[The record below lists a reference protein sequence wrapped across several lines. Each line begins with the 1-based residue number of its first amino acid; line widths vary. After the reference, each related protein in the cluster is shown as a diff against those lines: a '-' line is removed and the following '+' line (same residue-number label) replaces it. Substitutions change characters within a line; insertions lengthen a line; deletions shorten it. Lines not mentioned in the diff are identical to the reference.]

1 MSISNV
7 NGIFAAYQYANRAQK
22 TAAGQTDFTEQLRNT
37 AESNGATR
45 LDEYTEYLK
54 ARYGANVMVKD
65 VGKDQ
70 RSIDNFGASIAGYN
84 NVVIAPN
91 ILEKMANDPEK
102 AAYYEREI
110 QAAFDRFP
118 SLQAELSAA
127 GHVIHSYAVGIDSDG
142 IVHTYVTGDLK
153 PEVRAKIEAKMKAE
167 DEAKRARR
175 EKYKELSE
183 EAAEM
188 RRELLEIQNRKQAME
203 KALRESMFD
212 TETNIYIT
220 YSSQA
225 VVPAVTAYESAIST
239 FSNNV
244 IDII

>member
-1 MSISNV
+1 MNISNV
-7 NGIFAAYQYANRAQK
+7 SGIFAAYQYANRAQK
-22 TAAGQTDFTEQLRNT
+22 TAAKQTSFTEQLRNT

-54 ARYGANVMVKD
+54 AKYGANVMVKD

-102 AAYYEREI
+102 AAYYESKI
-110 QAAFDRFP
+110 QAALDDFP
-118 SLQAELSAA
+118 RLQTELSAA
-127 GHVIHSYAVGIDSDG
+127 GHEIHSYAVGIDSDG

-175 EKYKELSE
+175 EKYKELGE
-183 EAAEM
+183 EAAEK
-188 RRELLEIQNRKQAME
+188 RRELAAIQSQKQAMA
-203 KALRESMFD
+203 KALRNSMLD

-220 YSSQA
+220 NPSQA
-225 VVPAVTAYESAIST
+225 VAPAVMAYESAIST

>member
-7 NGIFAAYQYANRAQK
+7 NGIFAAYQYANRTQK
-22 TAAGQTDFTEQLRNT
+22 TATGQTGFTEQLRNT
-37 AESNGATR
+37 AGSNAATR
-45 LDEYTEYLK
+45 VDEYTEYLRSK
-54 ARYGANVMVKD
+54 YGANVMIQD

-70 RSIDNFGASIAGYN
+70 GSFDRVGAGTAGYN
-84 NVVIAPN
+84 NVVIASN
-91 ILEKMANDPEK
+91 ILEQMANDPEK

-127 GHVIHSYAVGIDSDG
+127 GHQISSYGVVVHPDG
-142 IVHTYVTGDLK
+142 TVSTYTCGDLK

-183 EAAEM
+183 EAAEK
-188 RRELLEIQNRKQAME
+188 RRELLAIQNQKQAMAE
-203 KALRESMFD
+203 ALRNSMLSAG
-212 TETNIYIT
+212 TNFYIT
-220 YSSQA
+220 NPSQA
-225 VVPAVTAYESAIST
+225 VAPAVMAYESAIST
-239 FSNNV
+239 LSNSVMGSN
-244 IDII
+244 

>member
-7 NGIFAAYQYANRAQK
+7 NSIFAAYQYANRTQK
-22 TAAGQTDFTEQLRNT
+22 TAAGQTSFTEQLRNT
-37 AESNGATR
+37 AESNAATR
-45 LDEYTEYLK
+45 VDEYTEYLK
-54 ARYGANVMVKD
+54 SRYGANVMVKN

-102 AAYYEREI
+102 AAYYESKI
-110 QAAFDRFP
+110 QAALDDFP
-118 SLQAELSAA
+118 RHHAELSAA
-127 GHVIHSYAVGIDSDG
+127 GFEIHSYAVGIGSDG
-142 IVHTYVTGDLK
+142 TVYKYVTGDLK

-175 EKYKELSE
+175 ERYKELSE
-183 EAAEM
+183 EAAEK

-203 KALRESMFD
+203 KALRESIFD
-212 TETNIYIT
+212 AETNIYIT
-220 YSSQA
+220 NQSQA
-225 VVPAVTAYESAIST
+225 TASAVTVYESAIST
-239 FSNNV
+239 LSNSV
-244 IDII
+244 MGSI

>member
-7 NGIFAAYQYANRAQK
+7 NGLFAAYQYANRAQK
-22 TAAGQTDFTEQLRNT
+22 TAPGQTSFTQQLRNT

-45 LDEYTEYLK
+45 VDEYTEYLK
-54 ARYGANVMVKD
+54 SRYGANVMVKN

-102 AAYYEREI
+102 AAYYEKKI
-110 QAAFDRFP
+110 QAALDRFP

-127 GHVIHSYAVGIDSDG
+127 GHEIHSYAVGIDSDG

-175 EKYKELSE
+175 EKYKELSQ
-183 EAAEM
+183 EAAEK
-188 RRELLEIQNRKQAME
+188 RRELAAIQNQKQAMAE
-203 KALRESMFD
+203 ALRNSMLSA
-212 TETNIYIT
+212 ETNFYIT
-220 YSSQA
+220 NPSQA
-225 VVPAVTAYESAIST
+225 VAAAVTAYESTAST
-239 FSNNV
+239 FSNSVMENL
-244 IDII
+244 

>member
-7 NGIFAAYQYANRAQK
+7 NGLFAAYQYSNRIQK
-22 TAAGQTDFTEQLRNT
+22 AAAGQTSFTQQLRNT

-102 AAYYEREI
+102 AAYYEKKI
-110 QAAFDRFP
+110 QAALDRFP
-118 SLQAELSAA
+118 SLQAELSVA
-127 GHVIHSYAVGIDSDG
+127 GHEIHSYAVGIDSDG

-175 EKYKELSE
+175 EKFKELSE
-183 EAAEM
+183 EAAEK
-188 RRELLEIQNRKQAME
+188 RRELAAIHNQKQAMAE
-203 KALRESMFD
+203 ALRNSMLSVG
-212 TETNIYIT
+212 TNFYIT
-220 YSSQA
+220 NPSQA
-225 VVPAVTAYESAIST
+225 VAAAVTVYESAVST
-239 FSNNV
+239 LGF
-244 IDII
+244 IK